1 VSLVKLSLARRFFIA
16 FALLGSLAGCGDPP
30 SPFAHQTPFSNPLL
44 RPGLR
49 GGVIVAPVAVP
60 NHDLPGDVIT
70 DAVVLGLR
78 DAEIPAMTQAEAV
91 PIASTARPALPP
103 TSTSGAVPA
112 RPARLPIRPTLR
124 GEIGQAAPNGPL
136 RLTWR
141 LIATDGH
148 EITSFISE
156 PRVSAADWQ
165 ALSPALR
172 AAIAS
177 DVVRGVERYLDEA
190 EGLPPDVK
198 SLPKVTIAGI
208 DGVAGGPI
216 SAMGPQAMARAL
228 EYHLKQAG
236 LTVGDALAD
245 DGAIVIGAIEIKPAT
260 SVRGGPPQDNLK
272 VSWTVLRA
280 DGRELGVISQAND
293 VPRGAL
299 QGAWGDL
306 AFLIAEAAT
315 PGIIDLLEQSVM
327 AEADAAAKSGKPVT
341 P

>member
-1 VSLVKLSLARRFFIA
+1 M
-16 FALLGSLAGCGDPP
+16 LGGCGDPP

-49 GGVIVAPVAVP
+49 GGVIVTPVATP

-70 DAVVLGLR
+70 DAVVLALR
-78 DAEIPAMTQAEAV
+78 DAEIPAMTEAEAA
-91 PIASTARPALPP
+91 PIASTARPAIPP

-112 RPARLPIRPTLR
+112 RPARTPIRPTLR
-124 GEIGQAAPNGPL
+124 GEIGQAPSNSSGANGPL

-141 LIATDGH
+141 LVATDGH
-148 EITSFISE
+148 EVTSFVSE
-156 PRVSAADWQ
+156 PRASAADWQ
-165 ALSPALR
+165 TLSPALR

-190 EGLPPDVK
+190 EGLPPDIK
-198 SLPKVTIAGI
+198 TLPKVTIAGV
-208 DGVAGGPI
+208 DGVAG
-216 SAMGPQAMARAL
+216 AGPQAMARAL

-236 LTVGDALAD
+236 LTVGDTLAD
-245 DGAIVIGAIEIKPAT
+245 DGAIVMGAIEIKPAAI
-260 SVRGGPPQDNLK
+260 RGGPPQDNLK

-293 VPRGAL
+293 VPRSAL

-327 AEADAAAKSGKPVT
+327 ADADAAAKSGKPVT

>member
-1 VSLVKLSLARRFFIA
+1 M
-16 FALLGSLAGCGDPP
+16 LGLLAGCGDPP
-30 SPFAHQTPFSNPLL
+30 SPFQHQTPFSNPLL

-49 GGVIVAPVAVP
+49 GGVIVAPVTTP
-60 NHDLPGDVIT
+60 NHDEVPGDVIT
-70 DAVVLGLR
+70 DAVVLALR
-78 DAEIPAMTQAEAV
+78 DAEIPAMTQAEAA

-112 RPARLPIRPTLR
+112 RPARAPIRPTLR
-124 GEIGQAAPNGPL
+124 GELGQAPANSSGANGPL

-141 LIATDGH
+141 LVATDGR
-148 EITSFISE
+148 EIANFVSE
-156 PRVSAADWQ
+156 PRASAADWQ
-165 ALSPALR
+165 SLSPVLR
-172 AAIAS
+172 AAIAG

-190 EGLPPDVK
+190 EGLPPDIK
-198 SLPKVTIAGI
+198 ALPKVTIAGV
-208 DGVAGGPI
+208 DGVTGA
-216 SAMGPQAMARAL
+216 GPQAMARAL

-245 DGAIVIGAIEIKPAT
+245 DGAIVMGAIEIKPAAA
-260 SVRGGPPQDNLK
+260 RGGQPQDNLK
-272 VSWTVLRA
+272 VSWTVLRP

-299 QGAWGDL
+299 TGAWGDL

-315 PGIIDLLEQSVM
+315 PGIIDLLEQAVM
-327 AEADAAAKSGKPVT
+327 ADADAAAKSGKPVT